1 LTDDEAVYRIS
12 RLFPGYGLIREFRLQ
27 EVPGFRDG
35 NRRRRYRK
43 RLFKNALSSTGRTEF
58 EFNAGIFPWS
68 REKQR
73 FSAERFPAR
82 SSG

>member
-1 LTDDEAVYRIS
+1 MMKPYLA
-12 RLFPGYGLIREFRLQ
+12 FPGYFPVTGPIREFRLH
-27 EVPGFRDG
+27 EVPGFRDD

-43 RLFKNALSSTGRTEF
+43 GLFKNALSSTGWPEF

-68 REKQR
+68 RVKRQR